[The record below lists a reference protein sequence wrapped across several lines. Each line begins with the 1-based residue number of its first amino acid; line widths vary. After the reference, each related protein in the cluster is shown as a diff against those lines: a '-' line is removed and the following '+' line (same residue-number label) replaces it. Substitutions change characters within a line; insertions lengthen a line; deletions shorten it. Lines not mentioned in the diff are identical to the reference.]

1 TSKDNTGGCV
11 DATVRTDGGGVKGLK
26 SPLTTKDNDHAA
38 DGITSVC
45 ENAIPAIIVGIEN
58 VYENNK
64 NGGLVDIVGADVA
77 IPQAVVD
84 MISARFDNTLYW
96 YFIGKRLAFPV
107 VENYMKHVWAK
118 YGLERVMLHQGFFLF
133 KFSSK
138 DGMDSVMKNG
148 PWRIRLIPILLN
160 VWNAKDQ
167 VKKEDIKR
175 IFVWVKLF
183 NVPIVAYS
191 KIGLSLI
198 TSKLG
203 RLIMKGKE
211 HLMVSIDIE
220 FEWKLPRCSS
230 CKIFDHVDDDY
241 LKKEKEVI
249 LMMNVDEGFVHVKRK
264 EKGENTTQQ
273 KANTLPNS
281 KDDVNGAC
289 DQQYVS
295 TDVHRDDSSLPNND
309 NGNPKYFKDDID
321 LIQLRS
327 NLDKIMEEEKVLDIN
342 TDFGMDNVVELKD
355 KTNEVKEATTS
366 KLKSPM
372 LEMEDDSDEDEVYM
386 PDDVNSKY
394 ISSTGRGFTMEEDEL
409 DFYDGYETHI
419 YDLPEQMQEF
429 YDHYDVRLKSH
440 ARK

>member
-1 TSKDNTGGCV
+1 MKVKNIDGKVLGGCV

-96 YFIGKRLAFPV
+96 YFIGKRLAFP
-107 VENYMKHVWAK
+107 WPSC
-118 YGLERVMLHQGFFLF
+118 R
-133 KFSSK
+133 
-138 DGMDSVMKNG
+138 
-148 PWRIRLIPILLN
+148 
-160 VWNAKDQ
+160 
-167 VKKEDIKR
+167 
-175 IFVWVKLF
+175 
-183 NVPIVAYS
+183 
-191 KIGLSLI
+191 
-198 TSKLG
+198 
-203 RLIMKGKE
+203 KGKE

-289 DQQYVS
+289 DQPYVS

-321 LIQLRS
+321 LIPL
-327 NLDKIMEEEKVLDIN
+327 N
-342 TDFGMDNVVELKD
+342 TK
-355 KTNEVKEATTS
+355 
-366 KLKSPM
+366 P
-372 LEMEDDSDEDEVYM
+372 
-386 PDDVNSKY
+386 
-394 ISSTGRGFTMEEDEL
+394 
-409 DFYDGYETHI
+409 
-419 YDLPEQMQEF
+419 
-429 YDHYDVRLKSH
+429 
-440 ARK
+440 